1 MSRSRTRL
9 RLHRETLRVLAA
21 DELDRVNGGYKA
33 ELTEGPVWGSQP
45 KSNAWTGAVPA
56 DAYCGAFN

>member
-21 DELDRVNGGYKA
+21 DQLDGVRGGYI
-33 ELTEGPVWGSQP
+33 LTDGPLQGGQP
-45 KSNAWTGAVPA
+45 KSNAWTGAIPD
-56 DAYCGAFN
+56 DAYCQAFN

>member
-1 MSRSRTRL
+1 L

>member
-21 DELDRVNGGYKA
+21 DQLEGVHGGYKP
-33 ELTEGPVWGSQP
+33 ELTEGPVWGGQP
-45 KSNAWTGAVPA
+45 KSNAWTGNVPA
-56 DAYCGAFN
+56 DAYCRAFN